1 MGNFIEL
8 LNYCVCGGD
17 KALEEHLKNHN
28 KNASYISKTTQNEHI
43 KLCGEVISDSII
55 AEVENSKFYTTIADE
70 STDCSNKEQMSLVLR
85 FVDKDNNIRED
96 FLKFIHCHEG
106 LHGSELATV
115 LLKGIHDLGL
125 DIRNCRGQC
134 YDGDGSVSGHI
145 NLNALIL
152 RLNKKAIYT
161 HCHSH
166 RLNLVIAKSCCV
178 QGVRNVLDQMKDIS
192 YFLNLSQER

>member
-1 MGNFIEL
+1 
-8 LNYCVCGGD
+8 
-17 KALEEHLKNHN
+17 
-28 KNASYISKTTQNEHI
+28 
-43 KLCGEVISDSII
+43 
-55 AEVENSKFYTTIADE
+55 
-70 STDCSNKEQMSLVLR
+70 MSLVLR

-106 LHGSELATV
+106 LHGSELATI

-125 DIRNCRGQC
+125 DISNCRGQC
-134 YDGDGSVSGHI
+134 YDGAGSVSGHI
-145 NLNALIL
+145 NGLDAHIL

-178 QGVRNVLDQMKDIS
+178 QGGRNVLDQITDIS
-192 YFLNLSQER
+192 YFFNLSQERQKILDSNIC